1 MAAADEKIG
10 ISATDVKTA
19 VQEIV
24 PYLLEGLT
32 IDGSKPKDIYFY
44 GWFGLGAST
53 VLRAIAEH
61 PPPSLLE
68 RFNKIIHIDC
78 SRWKSRREL
87 QRAIAYELKLTQQVA
102 ADFDRQDE
110 EDDFSG
116 IDQGSRAEIGTI
128 ARVIFMSLVSYR
140 CLVIFHN
147 GSDGMVDLLSCGIP
161 QLELVGTKVLWTSSS
176 SGKISQEKLRPGLFL
191 YGNSGAN
198 VNAALVEEAR
208 ETVLYTRKLGLGVT
222 LEIATYCWLYYF
234 SLSRQGAGDII
245 YFDWAT
251 HASSYWVCDGI
262 VGCGKSN
269 DQAWELANALQKHMR
284 VEECTHVTLFY
295 YIFKQNIST
304 KHWVCRTLSY
314 FREVPSGTTSL
325 FFSPPH
331 GSGYVSFPS
340 KRFHEADQLR
350 VLKLCRCTFSFSSPP
365 FHCCHNLRFLGLD
378 QCMDEQEQQLGAE
391 EDQTGARAMETFQR
405 LWVLDVSHT
414 DWELEFPIE
423 TEEAMVA
430 TDIREVH
437 VNKGRIWR
445 KNLAWRQLPNLCKLR
460 VVDPTSSWVTGGQDE
475 FMDMVKIELL
485 DLSKNITIQVLPN
498 LSGAT
503 NLKTLVLDGCVGLE
517 HVGPQGL
524 PPSLESFCLDSGLG
538 EDDENKAKISSIRLA
553 GCARLADFRLHGS
566 LPNLEELDLSHTSVK
581 MLDLKDKAAVKSLRK
596 VFLVGCEQLR
606 SISWPYTE
614 RHPVRLLCID
624 TRATGEVSRKPSSC
638 DSSMVYQGKEEKE
651 YCHAF
656 VAITDTRFL
665 RSIVFLFYR
674 DKGNP
679 KVKGNLYWSS
689 STSKDDGRSR
699 RHSKKKLDG
708 QVAAGSPLPRSLTY
722 HDVSTEHQIITTQI
736 DGCRSS
742 ATTAPFQQPLDFH
755 MEIGEGV
762 SVIPNAVS
770 KEGSHAI
777 YFTLWDSVHSLHV
790 HDTSSITSVTPEHL
804 FQSPGADGKDGW
816 GVMYRLK
823 WCRVERCPK
832 LQTVFTIKDD
842 ELNFCKLE
850 TFWAAHLLMAQYVW
864 HSIRPKT
871 ETWRSGW
878 CYPSFDSLRAIH
890 LHFCPRLVYVLRLS
904 GNNKLTQLETLHIL
918 CCGNLRQVFAVEQEQ
933 IPPYHEKSWQFPE
946 LKSLFLHDLS
956 SLQLICEVKMFAP
969 DLETVY
975 VRGCWGLRRLPATD
989 GSRLEDGR
997 PVAVDCE
1004 DWWDNLEWD
1013 GMESGHHPSLFE
1025 PRHSKYYKKRH
1036 LRSTVLR

>member
-1 MAAADEKIG
+1 MAAADEIE

-128 ARVIFMSLVSYR
+128 ATVIFMSLVSYR

-269 DQAWELANALQKHMR
+269 DQAWEFANALQKHMR

-295 YIFKQNIST
+295 YFFKQNIST

-581 MLDLKDKAAVKSLRK
+581 MLDLKDKAAVKSLQK

-624 TRATGEVSRKPSSC
+624 TRATGEVSRKPSSSC
-638 DSSMVYQGKEEKE
+638 DSSMVCKGKGGKE

-656 VAITDTRFL
+656 VAVTDMRFL
-665 RSIVFLFYR
+665 QSIEFLWWWWDWR
-674 DKGNP
+674 TP
-679 KVKGNLYWSS
+679 KVKANLCWS
-689 STSKDDGRSR
+689 STSKGDGKNC
-699 RHSKKKLDG
+699 HKKKMHG
-708 QVAAGSPLPRSLTY
+708 HIPAGSLLPRSLTY
-722 HDVSTEHQIITTQI
+722 YDISTEHQITSHI
-736 DGCRSS
+736 DGSS
-742 ATTAPFQQPLDFH
+742 NATTLFQPVGTH

-762 SVIPNAVS
+762 NDVPNTVS
-770 KEGSHAI
+770 KRGSGAI
-777 YFTLWDSVHSLHV
+777 CY
-790 HDTSSITSVTPEHL
+790 
-804 FQSPGADGKDGW
+804 
-816 GVMYRLK
+816 VMDR
-823 WCRVERCPK
+823 
-832 LQTVFTIKDD
+832 
-842 ELNFCKLE
+842 
-850 TFWAAHLLMAQYVW
+850 
-864 HSIRPKT
+864 
-871 ETWRSGW
+871 
-878 CYPSFDSLRAIH
+878 
-890 LHFCPRLVYVLRLS
+890 
-904 GNNKLTQLETLHIL
+904 
-918 CCGNLRQVFAVEQEQ
+918 
-933 IPPYHEKSWQFPE
+933 
-946 LKSLFLHDLS
+946 
-956 SLQLICEVKMFAP
+956 
-969 DLETVY
+969 
-975 VRGCWGLRRLPATD
+975 PATD
-989 GSRLEDGR
+989 TRRYQDGR

-1004 DWWDNLEWD
+1004 KDWWDKLEWD
-1013 GMESGHHPSLFE
+1013 GMESGHHPSLFK
-1025 PRHSKYYKKRH
+1025 PRHSKYYRK
-1036 LRSTVLR
+1036 